1 LLALSTSDHIEM
13 LRLWF
18 FLFVS
23 QCPVLTSVKQL
34 SAPSSSDVAALGP
47 AGLSEP
53 GEEDLLAEVD
63 NEEDH
68 SMEVDV
74 LGADGGLMY
83 TNVKGSG
90 SAARSR
96 STREVVHM
104 MYIEVADGAGVYKG
118 HYDLLLPETGATISV
133 PQDGRCFWHCIA
145 ARSGETT
152 EWLVRRTPTGLAATP
167 SGFPDVDRQQRE
179 VEAARHAMEA
189 VTSALDLTDDRELAH
204 GSLQAISWSRTS
216 TCK

>member
-1 LLALSTSDHIEM
+1 M

-18 FLFVS
+18 FLFVYRFL
-23 QCPVLTSVKQL
+23 VLTSVKQL
-34 SAPSSSDVAALGP
+34 SVPSSSDAAAVGP
-47 AGLSEP
+47 ADLREP
-53 GEEDLLAEVD
+53 GEEDLPVEVED
-63 NEEDH
+63 EEDH

-74 LGADGGLMY
+74 LGAHGGFMY

-118 HYDLLLPETGATISV
+118 HYDLLLPETGSAISV

-145 ARSGETT
+145 ARFGDTS
-152 EWLVRRTPTGLAATP
+152 EWLVRRTPTGLAATQ
-167 SGFPDVDRQQRE
+167 SGFADVDR
-179 VEAARHAMEA
+179 
-189 VTSALDLTDDRELAH
+189 
-204 GSLQAISWSRTS
+204 
-216 TCK
+216 